1 MRYIVRFLLLL
12 VMVAAAGLPGF
23 ARGVLAQEAS
33 PVASPVR
40 AGDEDFAG
48 LVDIGGRSL
57 FLQCEGAG
65 SPTVVLEAGR
75 FASET
80 WAAVMAGVAPTTRV
94 CRYDRANTGQSDPA
108 PLPRSGEDVVADL
121 HALLTAAD
129 VPGPYVLVGGGLGG
143 LFTRLYAATYPD
155 EVAGMVLVDA
165 VYEEVF
171 NLQGLLNTPA
181 DMAETLRL
189 DFAGGDPEGIWT
201 PESVEVTFAQAREAR
216 LAGPFPAIP
225 LVVLAAGTFYG
236 GPDSPYPPA
245 SDAVWPGLSVLI
257 QQTLATLTPDARYE
271 LVPDSGSQI
280 QVDRP
285 DAVIAAIAEVVGA
298 VRDPG
303 TWGTVAGATP
313 AP

>member
-1 MRYIVRFLLLL
+1 MWYMVRFLLLL
-12 VMVAAAGLPGF
+12 TMAVAASLPGF
-23 ARGVLAQEAS
+23 DALAQDAS
-33 PVASPVR
+33 PAASPNGAER
-40 AGDEDFAG
+40 GDFAG
-48 LVDIGGRSL
+48 MVDIGGRSL
-57 FLQCEGAG
+57 FLQCTGTG

-75 FASET
+75 FASEQ
-80 WAAVMAGVAPTTRV
+80 WAAVMEGVVPLTRV
-94 CRYDRANTGQSDPA
+94 CRYDRANTGQSDA
-108 PLPRSGEDVVADL
+108 ATLPRSAEDVVTDL
-121 HALLTAAD
+121 HALLAAAH

-155 EVAGMVLVDA
+155 EVAGMVLSDA

-171 NLQGLLNTPA
+171 NLQGLLNSPA

-201 PESVEVTFAQAREAR
+201 REDAPLTFAQVRAAR
-216 LAGPFPAIP
+216 LAGPLKPMP
-225 LVVLAAGTFYG
+225 LVVLAAGKFSG

-257 QQTLATLTPDARYE
+257 QQSLATLTPDARFV
-271 LVPDSGSQI
+271 LVPDSGTQI

-285 DAVIAAIAEVVGA
+285 DAVIAAIVEVVEA

-303 TWGTVAGATP
+303 AWAAASATP